1 MANGM
6 GSLYIGVSGLHSA
19 QTALNTTAHN
29 LANINTEGY
38 TRQQITFEDMT
49 YLTVGT
55 RSNTIDKY
63 GLGVSVSEIR
73 RIRDTFIDRAY
84 RTENGRL
91 GYYESNLKAV
101 EEVEDLFG
109 EMQGVTYQ
117 DCLKNL
123 YSAVNELSKN
133 PESTVARSS
142 LIQYT
147 SAFVNR
153 SNKIYESLK
162 DYQTTL
168 NTEVQN
174 SVNRINEL
182 GQTIFALNKQIQ
194 GIESG
199 SGEYANDLRG
209 FKAVDDFNLEVKR
222 GEFVTFLGP
231 SGCGKTT
238 TLRMIAGFELPSSGE
253 ILLDGR
259 DIAHLPANKRP
270 INTVFQRYALFP
282 HMNIYE
288 NIAFGLK
295 LKKLPKEE
303 IRKKV
308 KHVLAMVDLEGF
320 EDRKIATLS
329 GGQQQ
334 RIAIARALVNEPE
347 ILMLDEP
354 LGALDLKMRKEMQLE
369 LKNMHDQLGI
379 TFIYVTHDQEEALT
393 MSDKI
398 VVLSEG
404 KIQQIGTPED
414 IYNEPKNAFVADFI
428 GESNIF
434 KGIMTGHM
442 KVRFCGGEFTGMD
455 DVPEGTLV
463 DVVVRPEDVIIT
475 APQDGTV
482 AGVVTSVIFKG
493 MHYEVAVES
502 GKYEI
507 IIRTTKCY
515 AAGDEV
521 GICLEP
527 DGIHVML
534 AEDHTT
540 SFVTTINSDYTLD
553 FNGKVIRCDL
563 TKVVPKS
570 KMKDNVLID
579 ENGETVDISKLK
591 VQVSIQPDDIEMS
604 DEAEAG
610 LVSGEIINLIY
621 KGDHYSYVVRTE
633 YGHDLIVDDEYLW
646 NMNDK
651 VSLVMPE
658 DKMKFQLKK

>member
-1 MANGM
+1 M
-6 GSLYIGVSGLHSA
+6 SGQSE
-19 QTALNTTAHN
+19 
-29 LANINTEGY
+29 NIIE
-38 TRQQITFEDMT
+38 
-49 YLTVGT
+49 
-55 RSNTIDKY
+55 
-63 GLGVSVSEIR
+63 
-73 RIRDTFIDRAY
+73 
-84 RTENGRL
+84 
-91 GYYESNLKAV
+91 LKHISK
-101 EEVEDLFG
+101 E
-109 EMQGVTYQ
+109 
-117 DCLKNL
+117 
-123 YSAVNELSKN
+123 YSDN
-133 PESTVARSS
+133 
-142 LIQYT
+142 
-147 SAFVNR
+147 
-153 SNKIYESLK
+153 
-162 DYQTTL
+162 
-168 NTEVQN
+168 
-174 SVNRINEL
+174 
-182 GQTIFALNKQIQ
+182 
-194 GIESG
+194 
-199 SGEYANDLRG
+199 G

-238 TLRMIAGFELPSSGE
+238 TLRMIAGFELPTSGQ
-253 ILLDGR
+253 ILLNGE
-259 DIAHLPANKRP
+259 DISQLPANKRP

-308 KHVLAMVDLEGF
+308 KHVLDMVDLEGF
-320 EDRKIATLS
+320 ENRRISTLS

-398 VVLSEG
+398 VVMSEG
-404 KIQQIGTPED
+404 RIQQVGTPED

-463 DVVVRPEDVIIT
+463 DVVIRPEDVIIT
-475 APQDGTV
+475 KPEDGTV
-482 AGVVTSVIFKG
+482 AGEVTSVIFKG
-493 MHYEVAVES
+493 MHYEVTVES
-502 GKYEI
+502 GKYEM
-507 IIRTTKCY
+507 IIRTTRCY
-515 AAGDEV
+515 HVGDWV
-521 GICLEP
+521 GMQLEP
-527 DGIHVML
+527 DGIHIMI

-540 SFVTTINSDYTLD
+540 SFVTTVNSDYTLD
-553 FNGKVIRCDL
+553 FNGKVIGCDI
-563 TKVVPKS
+563 TGVIPKS
-570 KMKDNVLID
+570 KMKEGILVD
-579 ENGETVDISKLK
+579 ENGEAVDVSKFR
-591 VQVSIQPDDIEMS
+591 VIVSIQPDDIEMS
-604 DEAEAG
+604 DEIDAG
-610 LVSGEIINLIY
+610 LVSGRIINLIY

-646 NMNDK
+646 NMDDQ
-651 VSLVMPE
+651 VGLIMPE

>member
-1 MANGM
+1 M
-6 GSLYIGVSGLHSA
+6 SGQSE
-19 QTALNTTAHN
+19 
-29 LANINTEGY
+29 NIIE
-38 TRQQITFEDMT
+38 
-49 YLTVGT
+49 
-55 RSNTIDKY
+55 
-63 GLGVSVSEIR
+63 
-73 RIRDTFIDRAY
+73 
-84 RTENGRL
+84 
-91 GYYESNLKAV
+91 LKHISKV
-101 EEVEDLFG
+101 
-109 EMQGVTYQ
+109 
-117 DCLKNL
+117 
-123 YSAVNELSKN
+123 YSDN
-133 PESTVARSS
+133 
-142 LIQYT
+142 
-147 SAFVNR
+147 
-153 SNKIYESLK
+153 
-162 DYQTTL
+162 
-168 NTEVQN
+168 
-174 SVNRINEL
+174 
-182 GQTIFALNKQIQ
+182 
-194 GIESG
+194 
-199 SGEYANDLRG
+199 G

-238 TLRMIAGFELPSSGE
+238 TLRMIAGFELPTSGQ
-253 ILLDGR
+253 ILLNGE
-259 DIAHLPANKRP
+259 DISQLPANKRP

-308 KHVLAMVDLEGF
+308 KHVLDMVDLEGF
-320 EDRKIATLS
+320 ENRRISTLS

-398 VVLSEG
+398 VVMSEG
-404 KIQQIGTPED
+404 RIQQVGTPED

-463 DVVVRPEDVIIT
+463 DVVIRPEDVIIT
-475 APQDGTV
+475 KPEDGTV
-482 AGVVTSVIFKG
+482 AGEVTSVIFKG
-493 MHYEVAVES
+493 MHYEVTVES
-502 GKYEI
+502 GKYEM
-507 IIRTTKCY
+507 IIRTTRCY
-515 AAGDEV
+515 HAGDRV
-521 GICLEP
+521 GMQLEP
-527 DGIHVML
+527 DGIHIMI

-540 SFVTTINSDYTLD
+540 SFVTTVNSDYTLD
-553 FNGKVIRCDL
+553 FNGKVIGCDI
-563 TKVVPKS
+563 TGVIPKS
-570 KMKDNVLID
+570 KMKEGILVD
-579 ENGETVDISKLK
+579 ENGEAVDVSRFRVI
-591 VQVSIQPDDIEMS
+591 VSIQPDDIEMS
-604 DEAEAG
+604 DEIDAG
-610 LVSGEIINLIY
+610 LVSGKIINLIY

-646 NMNDK
+646 NMDDQ
-651 VSLVMPE
+651 VGLIMPE